1 MSIQLILQPQNVQG
15 FSSSIGSVQGQ
26 VLPDNVNF
34 ASLANAQ
41 QSNISVPNV
50 LQDIFT
56 NYQAFNQNIWYSFKQ
71 DTSVAFPALSG
82 GDVTVNLSPAGT
94 LSGIY
99 MTMFTLITGQA
110 YTVQIQCNP
119 APSLFTTFLF
129 AHSPLGSNSYNETA
143 FIPLGSGIYETT
155 FIAGSPQE
163 TLLFSSFLASGT
175 GTATITQITVIGA
188 TQTFNILNG
197 DGQVICDLYEDED
210 LPLTLSVDDFK
221 NVAEKVQSYS
231 KAFNL
236 PGTKRNNLIFDAVF
250 EITRTYDGIIFSPY
264 KRTQCTLKQDG
275 FILFQGF
282 LRLLDITEKEGEI
295 SYNVN
300 LYSEVTALA
309 DVLADRLF
317 SDLDFTELEHLYNRT
332 NIENSWEFLGTGI
345 AYTNPSTSGFR
356 DVNTTVKYPFV
367 DWSHSY
373 TLSSTNFPVLPS
385 LETSFRPWINVKYL
399 IDRIFN
405 APNTEF
411 TYTSNFFN
419 TDTFKN
425 LYMDFNWGADANPN
439 NVQSFGVG
447 WYHESNGIIYA
458 DTSFA
463 NFDFFFTN
471 YPTEAGYD
479 DSLNKFTVPIG
490 QENQTYDF
498 NYNFKVW
505 AERDDTTDFQI
516 KMVKDGVTSTHNP
529 QTIALEGSASAYIL
543 TSTQGI
549 TQVVVKNG
557 GYYPGAAPTVVIDT
571 SFGSNATFNVV
582 MSGNTIQE
590 VEVLN
595 GGSGYFSFDTISF
608 AVGGVTQNN
617 MVGTFNGNFQQT
629 LNPGDTVEFQFKALN
644 HTDSIYQ
651 SNHRTNFSAIGTVLG
666 SVGCFVSAQGITGN
680 VLLQSLRGELG
691 QWEFLKGLITMFNL
705 VTTPDE
711 DNPNN
716 INIEPYGDIFI
727 NNADSKELNW
737 TDKIDVS
744 QMKLTPL
751 NDLNKDTIFK
761 FVEDSDDYAFNQYKE
776 QVGQFL
782 YGSQEYDSGPE
793 FNILQGTN
801 EIVAEPFAATVIKPL
816 MEQYGDFTIPSLYS
830 YNAKDGTSE
839 GFENSPRILFNVG
852 PRNSTSCEY
861 TIPAQ
866 NNVSANTTNRFL
878 VFSHTTQVP
887 VQPNSED
894 FNFGICQLLIDNTT
908 AQNLFNTYWLPYYSQ
923 LYNPDTRIMTL
934 KVNLTPADINT
945 FKFNDTVYIKN
956 RTFRVNNIN
965 YKPNDLATVEFI
977 LIP

>member
-15 FSSSIGSVQGQ
+15 FSSTIGFINGEMLVDGINFDGINSATGYSATSGNVIEEVLLNAFPSTPNTWYKFKQAASTAFPTEVANNLVFTFNPAGSLSGVYQKLSNLIVGQ
-26 VLPDNVNF
+26 VYEVTFHLTAAPTGLFLFYHTDSNF
-34 ASLANAQ
+34 INEEQ
-41 QSNISVPNV
+41 IQGG
-50 LQDIFT
+50 FT
-56 NYQAFNQNIWYSFKQ
+56 
-71 DTSVAFPALSG
+71 DTQTVQFTALSTS
-82 GDVTVNLSPAGT
+82 DTILLAGFE
-94 LSGIY
+94 G
-99 MTMFTLITGQA
+99 LIT
-110 YTVQIQCNP
+110 
-119 APSLFTTFLF
+119 S
-129 AHSPLGSNSYNETA
+129 
-143 FIPLGSGIYETT
+143 
-155 FIAGSPQE
+155 
-163 TLLFSSFLASGT
+163 
-175 GTATITQITVIGA
+175 TATITAISIVGA
-188 TQTFNILNG
+188 TQITNVLNG

-210 LPLTLSVDDFK
+210 LPLTLSVDEFK
-221 NVAEKVQSYS
+221 NVAEKIQSYS

-236 PGTKRNNLIFDAVF
+236 PATKRNNLIFDALF
-250 EITRTYDGIIFSPY
+250 EITRTYDGVIFNPY

-282 LRLLDITEKEGEI
+282 LRLIDISDKEGEI

-332 NIENSWEFLGTGI
+332 NIENSWEFGGTGI
-345 AYTNPSTSGFR
+345 AYTNSSTSGFR
-356 DVNTTVKYPFV
+356 NVNTTVKYPFV

-411 TYTSNFFN
+411 KYTSNFFN

-425 LYMDFNWGADANPN
+425 LYMDFNWGADSNPN
-439 NVQSFGVG
+439 NVQSYGTA
-447 WYHESNGIIYA
+447 YYRESEPEIYA
-458 DTSFA
+458 GTSFG
-463 NFDFFFTN
+463 NFEFAFNN
-471 YPTEAGYD
+471 YPVEAGFD
-479 DSLNKFTVPIG
+479 DSLNKFVVPAG
-490 QENQTYDF
+490 QTNQTYNF
-498 NYNFKVW
+498 NYNFQVW
-505 AERDDTTDFQI
+505 AARDDTTDFQI
-516 KMVKDGVTSTHNP
+516 KMVKGGVTSTHNL
-529 QTIALEGSASAYIL
+529 QTIALEGSASAYIQ

-549 TQVVVKNG
+549 TGVVVKNG
-557 GYYPGAAPTVVIDT
+557 GYYGAPPTVVIDT
-571 SFGSNATFNVV
+571 TFGSGATFTVNMTGTAIFSITV
-582 MSGNTIQE
+582 N
-590 VEVLN
+590 LA
-595 GGSGYFSFDTISF
+595 GSGYSDTDTISF

-617 MVGTFNGNFQQT
+617 MIGTFNGNFQET

-651 SNHRTNFSAIGTVLG
+651 SNHRTNAFAIGTVLG
-666 SVGCFVSAQGITGN
+666 FVGCAVSTQGITGN

-727 NNADSKELNW
+727 NSADSKELNW

-751 NDLNKDTIFK
+751 NDLNKETIFK
-761 FVEDSDDYAFNQYKE
+761 FVEDSDDYAFNQYKA

-782 YGSQEYDSGPE
+782 YGSQEQDAGPE
-793 FNILQGTN
+793 FNILEGTN

-894 FNFGICQLLIDNTT
+894 FNFGICQLLIPNTT
-908 AQNLFNTYWLPYYSQ
+908 PQNLFNTYWLPYYSQ

>member
-15 FSSSIGSVQGQ
+15 FSSTIGFINGEMLVDGTSFDGINSAATTIAGGNAVNDILANPPSTPNTWLKFKQAASTAFPTEVANNLVFTFNPAGSLSGVYQKLSNLIVGQVYEVTFHLTAAPTGLFLFYHTDSNFINEEQVQGG
-26 VLPDNVNF
+26 
-34 ASLANAQ
+34 
-41 QSNISVPNV
+41 
-50 LQDIFT
+50 FT
-56 NYQAFNQNIWYSFKQ
+56 
-71 DTSVAFPALSG
+71 DTQTVQFTALSTS
-82 GDVTVNLSPAGT
+82 DTILLAGFEG
-94 LSGIY
+94 S
-99 MTMFTLITGQA
+99 IT
-110 YTVQIQCNP
+110 
-119 APSLFTTFLF
+119 S
-129 AHSPLGSNSYNETA
+129 
-143 FIPLGSGIYETT
+143 
-155 FIAGSPQE
+155 
-163 TLLFSSFLASGT
+163 
-175 GTATITQITVIGA
+175 TATIIEISIVGATQITNV
-188 TQTFNILNG
+188 LNG

-210 LPLTLSVDDFK
+210 LPLTLSVDEFK
-221 NVAEKVQSYS
+221 NVAEKIQSYS

-236 PGTKRNNLIFDAVF
+236 PATKRNNLIFDALF
-250 EITRTYDGIIFSPY
+250 EITRTYDGVIFNPY

-282 LRLLDITEKEGEI
+282 LRLIDISDKEGEV

-332 NIENSWEFLGTGI
+332 NIENSWEFGGTGI
-345 AYTNPSTSGFR
+345 AYTNPSISGFR

-367 DWSHSY
+367 DWNHSY

-419 TDTFKN
+419 TDVFKS

-439 NVQSFGVG
+439 NAT
-447 WYHESNGIIYA
+447 SNGYGFYRTSDPEIYA
-458 DTSFA
+458 LTTFKNIDFEFDT
-463 NFDFFFTN
+463 
-471 YPTEAGYD
+471 YPVEVGYNETLD
-479 DSLNKFTVPIG
+479 IFVVPAG
-490 QENQTYDF
+490 QENQTYNF
-498 NYNFKVW
+498 YYNLQVW
-505 AERDDTTDFQI
+505 AIKDDTTDFQI
-516 KMVKDGVTSTHNP
+516 KMVKGGVTSIHNP
-529 QTIALEGSASAYIL
+529 QTIALEGSAMAYFETGFGGSI
-543 TSTQGI
+543 SN
-549 TQVVVKNG
+549 VVIKNG
-557 GYYPGAAPTVVIDT
+557 GHYPGAAPTVVIN
-571 SFGSNATFNVV
+571 SNNGSGATFTVNMTGTAISSITVNNV
-582 MSGNTIQE
+582 
-590 VEVLN
+590 
-595 GGSGYFSFDTISF
+595 GSDYNQSLDSLSF
-608 AVGGVTQNN
+608 AVGGVTQVNQ
-617 MVGTFNGNFQQT
+617 VGIFNGLFNEI
-629 LNPGDTVEFQFKALN
+629 LNPLDTIEFQFKALN
-644 HTDSIYQ
+644 HTDSIFQ
-651 SNHRTNFSAIGTVLG
+651 SNQQLTAASTGTIRG
-666 SVGCFVSAQGITGN
+666 SITCFISTQGITGN

-727 NNADSKELNW
+727 NNADSKQLNW

-744 QMKLTPL
+744 QIKLTPL
-751 NDLNKDTIFK
+751 NDLNKHTIFK
-761 FVEDSDDYAFNQYKE
+761 FVEDSDDYAFNQYKA
-776 QVGQFL
+776 QVGGFL
-782 YGSQEYDSGPE
+782 YGSKEYDAGPE
-793 FNILQGTN
+793 FNILEGTN

-866 NNVSANTTNRFL
+866 NTVSANTTNRFL

-887 VQPNSED
+887 VETSSED
-894 FNFGICQLLIDNTT
+894 FNFGICQLLIPNTT
-908 AQNLFNTYWLPYYSQ
+908 TQNLFNTYWLPYYSQ